1 MSQIYEDKKVVE
13 KRIFTV
19 MIIVKD
25 LGNQLLQG
33 GV

>member
-25 LGNQLLQG
+25 LGNQLLHG